1 MSNII
6 STPTTLQSVGALP
19 VLRNDARM
27 AGLVGQAIQE
37 AAIACDAHRLTS
49 EEMRELSEN
58 RFAELAQ
65 MSVDEYFASTMSQAL
80 RDQAALAVLRG
91 ESFSIDKAADLA
103 VERISEVMGEPADP
117 AAAHQG
123 AKDYFQDCHSAA

>member
-6 STPTTLQSVGALP
+6 STPTTLQSEGALP
-19 VLRNDARM
+19 VLCNDAGM
-27 AGLVGQAIQE
+27 AGLIVQAIQE
-37 AAIACDAHRLTS
+37 AAIACDAHGLTS

-80 RDQAALAVLRG
+80 RDQSALAVLRG

-117 AAAHQG
+117 AAAHQR